1 MVDLLRNSGRI
12 DEAEAWIRKG
22 IAATS
27 NKLPGIASSLKKEL
41 LEIRVLKKDWAYV
54 AALHASDFV
63 ERPATGAFEGLKK
76 SSEKA
81 KVWPQVREA
90 MLRFLETG
98 ERPSKTQSDW
108 PLPDTGIESLNVSR
122 AEKSQHA
129 EVLIDIAISEKKT
142 EDVLKWFEIYK
153 KKRNNFG
160 DRVKDDVATAIVQE
174 FPGKPVALWKE
185 LAEKYISVTNVGS
198 YSVGAQYLRKAQKI
212 IKQSGKAAE

>member
-1 MVDLLRNSGRI
+1 MDPQGYRSNI
-12 DEAEAWIRKG
+12 
-22 IAATS
+22 

-153 KKRNNFG
+153 KKETILEIALRMMWRLRLYRNFPASLWLFG
-160 DRVKDDVATAIVQE
+160 KN
-174 FPGKPVALWKE
+174 W
-185 LAEKYISVTNVGS
+185 
-198 YSVGAQYLRKAQKI
+198 LRNT
-212 IKQSGKAAE
+212 SP